1 MGSKRDEL
9 LKKYASNSN
18 PAVKTNAN
26 GNRESGTAQN
36 TSGKSSS
43 VREKMLAKYS
53 PRQDSSAI
61 DDDYISKFL
70 SDVNDYFGRA
80 RSDYNGISY
89 STANSA
95 YDSHNKEISDLLGRS
110 RAIRSYLRDNRGS
123 YSKEDYDQFN
133 TQLHKINTA
142 LSGYSDAFFNVKKQ
156 MSKFGSEEEYN
167 TARKNY
173 EWQQKYKDS
182 SIEDLRKLTLDD
194 EEEQKW
200 VKSYIQYLDDEE
212 KGNYDLVAGQKEIDD
227 LKAQLAQMEQD
238 NRYNDLQQR
247 INPAKPTEPTR
258 QDIGY
263 NPHTMWQQGTVQT
276 SGITEEE
283 KLRQLIAQKQ
293 QYLNQAKHIQESNA
307 YADTVNNADFDQFD
321 DFVESYDVL
330 YNWINDAQFREEFE
344 SLYKDSPSDV
354 NSDSR
359 FTRKNYDQINEN
371 EIAIFNYY
379 YAKGGKKAAKKYLD
393 NIQET
398 LNKRKAEEVFGT
410 VKDNVAAELVFGVA
424 AGVNQFGTN
433 VMNNFKFKADYI
445 PQSAYQ
451 IASGMVREDLA
462 DNGKLPEWL
471 GGGSLGQVAYD
482 AITTT
487 ANMAPS
493 ILVGIATGGTAG
505 TALMGLSAAGGA
517 YQQALNE
524 GFDKAQ
530 ARGYSILVGA
540 SEAVLEKV
548 LGGISA
554 VGGNALGRNALKN
567 LANADNAFKA
577 IAKILGASAWSEFK
591 EEYLQEILDP
601 VFRNL
606 MMHTGEDVMP
616 VSAEAIYSG
625 ILGALTGAFME
636 APFAIYSE
644 TKTASTGRKI
654 KEAGSVNDLAKIGN
668 TFAPET
674 VAYKLA
680 GKVTNDTGAYTI
692 GQLFNEVNARLTDQN
707 ISEIAEVLMKEGMG
721 ENEAKQNARNFA
733 YVVEGGTMP
742 DAFAAAI
749 EADTL
754 LASAARQV
762 LFEDNTTWNQRSQGY
777 RDVLM
782 KLADDKV
789 KGKTAPTNE
798 ASVPADN
805 TAEAK
810 TESGAEGNVEPAKYG
825 SIQNIKN
832 GKVTVKM
839 TDGSE
844 VDLKDADLDPEDSVR
859 IETIAS
865 IDGISAEDASGIFNI
880 LKAGSKNSQYDAIGA
895 REAYRYGYYGL
906 TEKMLDENGTFS
918 KSLTLEQRKAVYEM
932 GKKARDASVTA
943 ETGKIKQMRE
953 TADQKE
959 PAKLRI
965 TYNQGNGSVRD
976 IDGKTIT
983 GLSRKQRA
991 AVSFAKVLH
1000 QLGVGTD
1007 FEFFESYLSK
1017 TLKDKNGNRARVFLD
1032 DSGNEVIAYSGVYQ
1046 TADGKIRIDLN
1057 AYSGRG
1063 LALNAMSHE
1072 LVHFIKQWSPDRY
1085 RTMAD
1090 IVGNAYGNT
1099 QMSMHQRVLREQARL
1114 NRIRGTE
1121 VSYDE
1126 AYDEVV
1132 ANALN
1137 RMLDD
1142 GTVLDRIAEIRKVDG
1157 GLADMMIDCIRKFI
1171 KRFAKVFS
1179 DNESLFYDT
1188 EDLMQFKDTVEE
1200 LRGMFAEALVEASD
1214 NRLSS
1219 VETEAV
1225 ESLGENATVETNED
1239 GQLLLAKNESGNVL
1253 MYSEQTYQMGGRDK
1267 LKAALKQNGHTA
1279 EEINETLSFVDDAL
1293 DYIKILAAGYAKN
1306 MGYTKLSN
1314 HLVADI
1320 VTNVKTGKQV
1330 MSSIVNNGDYPV
1342 NIDLSLICKK
1352 RVAYMNLMSRLIRD
1366 GVFDKV
1372 NYDGAAIAEVNGI
1385 LRENGFETACLGCFV
1400 ESRRLQ
1406 FQAWA
1411 ETIVSEWNSEVEKRN
1426 PNAKHFG
1433 FAKGKME
1440 ALTDA
1445 DINALTAELESVK
1458 KNDQG
1463 NVNLGQGNSV
1473 TRMGRLLDA
1482 LPSLQ
1487 MKLTVEDL
1495 LTPEGLT
1502 ALRKHDGSLFSIVK
1516 SRYGAAS
1523 PKIVQDFNPYASEIA
1538 MLTFAQVKGITNNAV
1553 KGAQAYV
1560 TEVKREYGRPKK
1572 ANGESREDFNQR
1584 KKDHEQRV
1592 QDEAMRRYLYD
1603 IGGARI
1609 QSFSDF
1615 MIENV
1620 FDYIQIF
1627 ADLSAKRLPLHGY
1640 SKEIVCLRLFGMTGA
1655 KWNGSLIAHVERSM
1669 GKEFAG
1675 LLPAGTKDGIPVN
1688 VDGKEYVIGFDD
1700 YARNAS
1706 TGGKSFIQSI
1716 GMKDIIALQL
1726 DPRYS
1731 PYVGNITIG
1740 VSDAQIMAMLDNPL
1754 FRMVIPYHAS
1764 GMLPMFAKLVGVDM
1778 YNDYTDYQNTT
1789 IRQYY
1794 DVDGNAVSELKNAKG
1809 EAVKADTSFAFNAEI
1824 QKTKDAKTAADN
1836 YLRWC
1841 AQRHP
1846 VYDGKTLVGYATF
1859 NPKFSSSPYGNDFTR
1874 HENYY
1879 KLLEDF
1885 NTYDSLTEESAVQGA
1900 VTMNFPSEE
1909 NRLTPSQMEAYK
1921 KALRETGIFSE
1932 KDIEKYAKKADMTFK
1947 EIINAEVGNRAN
1959 YEVTQAPKWESTVK
1973 AVEEKLQKDY
1983 AREQYSSQETDA
1995 DQIKR
2000 KYWYPNMLK
2009 SEIAEVKSLANNE
2022 AIPIS
2027 HRFND
2032 ENKDLRYST
2041 QETDNITA
2049 RDLLSGTD
2057 VATIKNEVAK
2067 KKLADYQKILEVMN
2081 AEDQK
2086 LREIRAEIKELS
2098 FAKGARDTKKLKDL
2112 KFEAIKINNHISV
2125 YEGQLQRMEKEL
2137 QSVVKRERA
2146 KVVKEVEKRDKAV
2159 LAKEWMDAQVK
2170 QSETLREY
2178 RETRAALRQ
2187 QESDT
2192 AVMEKEFIRITK
2204 EYEKLD
2210 AKSGKTISELRT
2222 KLKNEAK
2229 KHRADEK
2236 MWMAEFGRLMRE
2248 YDAADRSIDRL
2259 EQKIERQKAVA
2270 KERVEGRNKT
2280 AMRHKI
2286 RKIVK
2291 DLDKILNRGNKKN
2304 NVKEDMKGFA
2314 SKALELAD
2322 YLFADHI
2329 SNEDL
2334 IRKGITVRMTTE
2346 EAALVKE
2353 TENILFQLYDN
2364 ADNLTDAEFNLLD
2377 SKRKRNLDKLRDL
2390 LAEQRNEYLDTP
2402 VYNLF
2407 NDLVTEYAS
2416 LKNSTQDAVRSAYNP
2431 DIERFLRSYI
2441 GDSADGTDTD
2451 RKTLLQNMRV
2461 KDMTMDELWKIHN
2474 AYTMVLHSIRK
2485 ANEMFVKGK
2494 AESVDE
2500 VTKAITWDF
2509 GSRKIPDKKAAII
2522 ARNLSNKIGWDYEK
2536 LYYALDRIGSEAFTE
2551 LVMNVANSE
2560 NTVMQDVMEAAAF
2573 RDQMVEQYGFNNWDV
2588 NKEIDRE
2595 FLDTT
2600 GKKFKL
2606 TLGQMMA
2613 LYAYSRREGAWDHIE
2628 YGGFVFGDAALTNPR
2643 PADAYKLSKEQCE
2656 AITNLLTEEQ
2666 KGYVKSMQR
2675 FLSETM
2681 GEKGNEV
2688 SMLMYGIKMFN
2699 EKNYFPIHMAGQFK
2713 AQANES
2719 QAKAAAGFQSMSNA
2733 GFTHAQNPNAKAPF
2747 VLEGFNEVW
2756 VDHVNEMSRYHG
2768 TVPALEDMRR
2778 VMNRSTYSNSTESSV
2793 SIKQLMENSFGKEA
2807 VEYFDDFYREANAG
2821 AITDKLQKR
2830 SQKLLSLFRKN
2841 SVAYSLSV
2849 LIQQPT
2855 SITRAYAMIDPRY
2868 FGYKGVGAI
2877 TGGVVKTAANKWT
2890 NAQTKAYNEML
2901 KYAPGVTMAKEI
2913 GGFDTATGGS
2923 IRSYLLDTNKSFKQ
2937 KWKTGTALEKGKAVM
2952 DLVDDNAVANLPNL
2966 ADKIAWIEIWN
2977 ACKRESLAKHTNLR
2991 PSSDEL
2997 LQIAGKRFT
3006 EVIRATQVYDSMF
3019 AKSPMLKSKNL
3030 FVQSL
3035 VSFMN
3040 EPNTVANM
3048 AESAMRDFVRGD
3060 KKSGVR
3066 KAAVLVNSIIATG
3079 VLKSIVYAMRDDDE
3093 DETYIEKYV
3102 EAITGSLMDDF
3113 NLLNYI
3119 PIARDVWSLT
3129 QGYDVERAD
3138 MAIVADAIEALGRV
3152 IKNASTETGSMTEEQ
3167 LIEFDKQCTEA
3178 NWKLAESLATF
3189 LGIPMKNIRREIM
3202 GILNLARTSSANK
3215 GLTTKT
3221 SLSDSAYN
3229 AVIDSIPFL
3238 NGKKTK
3244 DEKLYEA
3251 LMKGDE
3257 QYASRLASSY
3267 KDEKAAS
3274 SAVAAAIKNRYK
3286 NGKLDEATALKHLV
3300 LYAGKDG
3307 TEAHWTMDKWKYQ
3320 TQKGTDEGY
3329 SKYYKIYEAIKN
3341 GESITEAVEEHIS
3354 NGSKENEVMS
3364 EVKSSIGEWYRKGEI
3379 TKKEATDMLTD
3390 YFDLDSDEIEA
3401 TIQKWSSKVDTGI
3414 AYDDIKTEYMDGN
3427 ITSAQAVDMYVKYG
3441 GYTKEDAEETIADYD
3456 FENEYGFSYSNR
3468 VTAYKEGIVSS
3479 SEMKSI
3485 LMEHGNLKETDA
3497 EDTVKAYEF
3506 LKNHQQYDLDVN
3518 DAKKFTVRIGDK
3530 CKDRTLTDFGVSVE
3544 SYLEYVKGAKNYKGV
3559 DADGDGYADRNTKAI
3574 QLFDMI
3580 DKLPI
3585 SSTAKD
3591 GLAYITNA
3599 KGTINKYAPWHQ

>member
-1 MGSKRDEL
+1 MPTFEEIVRKANSGGAKAKPASTTTQKAKNTKSFEDIVKETNTRNKSTSANSVNGDFINSFARDVNQ
-9 LKKYASNSN
+9 YFTASDKIYKNTNWGNATSAYKERQESARALASRANQIREWMDSN
-18 PAVKTNAN
+18 
-26 GNRESGTAQN
+26 RYEIS
-36 TSGKSSS
+36 
-43 VREKMLAKYS
+43 
-53 PRQDSSAI
+53 
-61 DDDYISKFL
+61 DDDYKSL
-70 SDVNDYFGRA
+70 SDMMD
-80 RSDYNGISY
+80 SY
-89 STANSA
+89 QKGTLDILNAFRKTSRVYSA
-95 YDSHNKEISDLLGRS
+95 FDSE
-110 RAIRSYLRDNRGS
+110 
-123 YSKEDYDQFN
+123 EDYLNAVAQEKD
-133 TQLHKINTA
+133 
-142 LSGYSDAFFNVKKQ
+142 
-156 MSKFGSEEEYN
+156 
-167 TARKNY
+167 RK
-173 EWQQKYKDS
+173 E
-182 SIEDLRKLTLDD
+182 
-194 EEEQKW
+194 
-200 VKSYIQYLDDEE
+200 KSQ
-212 KGNYDLVAGQKEIDD
+212 YDLIAGQKEIDD
-227 LKAQLAQMEQD
+227 LKAQLAELEQ
-238 NRYNDLQQR
+238 NKRYESLQQR

-263 NPHTMWQQGTVQT
+263 NPHTMWQQGAVETP
-276 SGITEEE
+276 GISEEE

-293 QYLNQAKHIQESNA
+293 QYLNQAKRVQESNA
-307 YADTVNNADFDQFD
+307 YADTVNNEDFDQFD
-321 DFVESYDVL
+321 DYAESDDDQ
-330 YNWINDAQFREEFE
+330 YNWINDAQFR
-344 SLYKDSPSDV
+344 DSYEARFQRNGTQSKYGFNHYDRMY
-354 NSDSR
+354 DS
-359 FTRKNYDQINEN
+359 
-371 EIAIFNYY
+371 EIAIYNYY
-379 YAKGGKKAAKKYLD
+379 YAKSGKEAAQKYLD

-398 LNKRKAEEVFGT
+398 LNAREAGEMYGQIEGNT
-410 VKDNVAAELVFGVA
+410 AAELVFGIS

-493 ILVGIATGGTAG
+493 ILVGMATGGTAG

-530 ARGYSILVGA
+530 ARGYSILVGV

-548 LGGISA
+548 LGGISP
-554 VGGNALGRNALKN
+554 VGGNAMGTNAVKN
-567 LANADNAFKA
+567 IANADNALKA
-577 IAKILGASAWSEFK
+577 IAKRIGGSLVSEFK
-591 EEYLQEILDP
+591 EEYLQEVLDP
-601 VFRNL
+601 LFRNL
-606 MMHTGEDVMP
+606 MMHTGEDVKL
-616 VSAEAIYSG
+616 VSYEAIYSG

-636 APFAIYSE
+636 APFAIYGE
-644 TKTASTGRKI
+644 TKTAITGRKI
-654 KEAGSVNDLAKIGN
+654 KEAGGVNDLAKIGN

-707 ISEIAEVLMKEGMG
+707 ISEIAEVLV
-721 ENEAKQNARNFA
+721 ENDVDERTARQYAEAFA
-733 YVVEGGTMP
+733 YVVESGSMP
-742 DAFAAAI
+742 DALANAI
-749 EADTL
+749 ESDPLMAK
-754 LASAARQV
+754 AARKV

-782 KLADDKV
+782 KLAEDKV
-789 KGKTAPTNE
+789 KGKTAPTSK

-805 TAEAK
+805 TAEEK
-810 TESGAEGNVEPAKYG
+810 TESGAEGNVETAKYG

-839 TDGSE
+839 TDGTE

-865 IDGISAEDASGIFNI
+865 IDGISAEDASGIFGI

-918 KSLTLEQRKAVYEM
+918 KSLTPEQRKAVYEM

-953 TADQKE
+953 AANQKE

-965 TYNQGNGSVRD
+965 TYNQGNGVVQD
-976 IDGKTIT
+976 IESKTIT

-1017 TLKDKNGNRARVFLD
+1017 TLKDKNGNRARVFLN

-1114 NRIRGTE
+1114 KRIRGTE

-1157 GLADMMIDCIRKFI
+1157 GLADKMIDCIRKFI

-1214 NRLSS
+1214 NRISS
-1219 VETEAV
+1219 TET
-1225 ESLGENATVETNED
+1225 D
-1239 GQLLLAKNESGNVL
+1239 
-1253 MYSEQTYQMGGRDK
+1253 
-1267 LKAALKQNGHTA
+1267 
-1279 EEINETLSFVDDAL
+1279 
-1293 DYIKILAAGYAKN
+1293 
-1306 MGYTKLSN
+1306 TK
-1314 HLVADI
+1314 
-1320 VTNVKTGKQV
+1320 T
-1330 MSSIVNNGDYPV
+1330 
-1342 NIDLSLICKK
+1342 
-1352 RVAYMNLMSRLIRD
+1352 
-1366 GVFDKV
+1366 
-1372 NYDGAAIAEVNGI
+1372 
-1385 LRENGFETACLGCFV
+1385 
-1400 ESRRLQ
+1400 
-1406 FQAWA
+1406 
-1411 ETIVSEWNSEVEKRN
+1411 
-1426 PNAKHFG
+1426 
-1433 FAKGKME
+1433 
-1440 ALTDA
+1440 
-1445 DINALTAELESVK
+1445 
-1458 KNDQG
+1458 
-1463 NVNLGQGNSV
+1463 
-1473 TRMGRLLDA
+1473 
-1482 LPSLQ
+1482 
-1487 MKLTVEDL
+1487 
-1495 LTPEGLT
+1495 
-1502 ALRKHDGSLFSIVK
+1502 
-1516 SRYGAAS
+1516 
-1523 PKIVQDFNPYASEIA
+1523 
-1538 MLTFAQVKGITNNAV
+1538 
-1553 KGAQAYV
+1553 
-1560 TEVKREYGRPKK
+1560 
-1572 ANGESREDFNQR
+1572 
-1584 KKDHEQRV
+1584 
-1592 QDEAMRRYLYD
+1592 
-1603 IGGARI
+1603 
-1609 QSFSDF
+1609 
-1615 MIENV
+1615 
-1620 FDYIQIF
+1620 
-1627 ADLSAKRLPLHGY
+1627 
-1640 SKEIVCLRLFGMTGA
+1640 
-1655 KWNGSLIAHVERSM
+1655 
-1669 GKEFAG
+1669 
-1675 LLPAGTKDGIPVN
+1675 
-1688 VDGKEYVIGFDD
+1688 
-1700 YARNAS
+1700 
-1706 TGGKSFIQSI
+1706 
-1716 GMKDIIALQL
+1716 
-1726 DPRYS
+1726 
-1731 PYVGNITIG
+1731 
-1740 VSDAQIMAMLDNPL
+1740 
-1754 FRMVIPYHAS
+1754 
-1764 GMLPMFAKLVGVDM
+1764 
-1778 YNDYTDYQNTT
+1778 
-1789 IRQYY
+1789 
-1794 DVDGNAVSELKNAKG
+1794 
-1809 EAVKADTSFAFNAEI
+1809 
-1824 QKTKDAKTAADN
+1824 
-1836 YLRWC
+1836 
-1841 AQRHP
+1841 
-1846 VYDGKTLVGYATF
+1846 
-1859 NPKFSSSPYGNDFTR
+1859 
-1874 HENYY
+1874 
-1879 KLLEDF
+1879 
-1885 NTYDSLTEESAVQGA
+1885 
-1900 VTMNFPSEE
+1900 
-1909 NRLTPSQMEAYK
+1909 
-1921 KALRETGIFSE
+1921 
-1932 KDIEKYAKKADMTFK
+1932 
-1947 EIINAEVGNRAN
+1947 
-1959 YEVTQAPKWESTVK
+1959 
-1973 AVEEKLQKDY
+1973 VEEKLQKDY
-1983 AREQYSSQETDA
+1983 AREQRSSQQTDRDRQQYNAFREKFAKERLDSLSDKLGRLFPLSAGFEQAIQKDQTPVSNMTVVANSLKKGNGESYYTAGKNAFRNVYGGRTTFSIKQLGISAEA
-1995 DQIKR
+1995 DDNFARESMSKVSDTKDLQTILDLTPYFKQLIEESRLLSVERTLHNDNKKTSLLCYRLYNAYVRKEDYIDANGSKQTHNVPHIVVFNVVQNLNDAKAHMVTDIKDVAVSNGHNSSKL
-2000 KYWYPNMLK
+2000 KYATHANGNIYIDN
-2009 SEIAEVKSLANNE
+2009 IADVYDVVKSIDRKKGGLRYSAE
-2022 AIPIS
+2022 DDLKYKFDYS
-2027 HRFND
+2027 HKNSG
-2032 ENKDLRYST
+2032 ELYST

-2049 RDLLSGTD
+2049 RDLLSSTD
-2057 VATIKNEVAK
+2057 ASTIKNEVAK
-2067 KKLADYQKILEVMN
+2067 KKLADYQKILEVKN

-2098 FAKGARDTKKLKDL
+2098 FAKAPKDTKKLKDL

-2146 KVVKEVEKRDKAV
+2146 KVVKEAEKRDKAV

-2170 QSETLREY
+2170 QNETLREY

-2204 EYEKLD
+2204 EYEKQD
-2210 AKSGKTISELRT
+2210 AERVKTISDLR
-2222 KLKNEAK
+2222 KELKNEAK
-2229 KHRADEK
+2229 KHRSDEK

-2248 YDAADRSIDRL
+2248 YEAADRDIGKL
-2259 EQKIERQKAVA
+2259 ERKIQRQKDSAE
-2270 KERVEGRNKT
+2270 KS
-2280 AMRHKI
+2280 AMR
-2286 RKIVK
+2286 RKISKVVNE
-2291 DLDKILNRGNKKN
+2291 LDKILNKGNKKR
-2304 NVKEDMKGFA
+2304 NVKEDMKGVV

-2322 YLFADHI
+2322 YLFTDHI

-2364 ADNLTDAEFNLLD
+2364 ADNITDAEFNLLD

-2390 LAEQRNEYLDTP
+2390 LAEQRNEYLNTP

-2407 NDLVTEYAS
+2407 NDLVTAYAS
-2416 LKNSTQDAVRSAYNP
+2416 TKDSEQAAVKAAYNP
-2431 DIERFLRSYI
+2431 VVEGVLRSYI
-2441 GDSADGTDTD
+2441 GDSADSSDSV
-2451 RKTLLQNMRV
+2451 RKTMLQNMRAR
-2461 KDMTMDELWKIHN
+2461 DMTADELQRLYN
-2474 AYTMVLHSIRK
+2474 AYTMVLHSIRN
-2485 ANEMFVKGK
+2485 ANKLFVKGK
-2494 AESVDE
+2494 AESIDKMAE
-2500 VTKAITWDF
+2500 AITWDF
-2509 GSRKIPDKKAAII
+2509 GSHKIPDKKMAII

-2560 NTVMQDVMEAAAF
+2560 NIVMRDVMEAAAF

-3102 EAITGSLMDDF
+3102 EALTGSLMDDF

-3178 NWKLAESLATF
+3178 NWKMAESLATF

-3244 DEKLYEA
+3244 EEKLYEA
-3251 LMKGDE
+3251 RMNSDE

-3267 KDEKAAS
+3267 KDEKAAN
-3274 SAVAAAIKNRYK
+3274 SAVTEAIKNRYK

-3427 ITSAQAVDMYVKYG
+3427 VTSAQAVDMYVKYG
-3441 GYTKEDAEETIADYD
+3441 GYTKKEAEEEIAGYD

-3518 DAKKFTVRIGDK
+3518 DAKKFTVRIGEK
-3530 CKDRTLTDFGVSVE
+3530 CEDRTLTDFGVSVE
-3544 SYLEYVKGAKNYKGV
+3544 SYLEYVKGAKNCKGV
-3559 DADGDGYADRNTKAI
+3559 DADGDGHADRNTKAI

>member
-1 MGSKRDEL
+1 MSMYDERIAK
-9 LKKYASNSN
+9 LKKQQNENSQSLKTSQAGSMYDERIAAIKASEN
-18 PAVKTNAN
+18 PSAKANADIISLFSEKY
-26 GNRESGTAQN
+26 RE
-36 TSGKSSS
+36 
-43 VREKMLAKYS
+43 
-53 PRQDSSAI
+53 D
-61 DDDYISKFL
+61 
-70 SDVNDYFGRA
+70 
-80 RSDYNGISY
+80 
-89 STANSA
+89 
-95 YDSHNKEISDLLGRS
+95 
-110 RAIRSYLRDNRGS
+110 
-123 YSKEDYDQFN
+123 
-133 TQLHKINTA
+133 
-142 LSGYSDAFFNVKKQ
+142 
-156 MSKFGSEEEYN
+156 
-167 TARKNY
+167 
-173 EWQQKYKDS
+173 QQKRTENAKRFQEERQEFKS
-182 SIEDLRKLTLDD
+182 RHGSNVDLMKFDLD
-194 EEEQKW
+194 
-200 VKSYIQYLDDEE
+200 
-212 KGNYDLVAGQKEIDD
+212 AGQKEIDK
-227 LKAQLAQMEQD
+227 LEAELARLRTEKNAKALDFSSRPYAAGQVTEDAQ
-238 NRYNDLQQR
+238 Y
-247 INPAKPTEPTR
+247 TT
-258 QDIGY
+258 GY
-263 NPHTMWQQGTVQT
+263 
-276 SGITEEE
+276 GITNNRPYAAGLQAQQNIEVKDDPIRELE
-283 KLRQLIAQKQ
+283 MQIAKKKQ
-293 QYLNQAKHIQESNA
+293 DFNQAKHYQETIA
-307 YADTVNNADFDQFD
+307 YDDTVKNADFDKYD
-321 DFVESYDVL
+321 DYAESDDTL
-330 YNWINDAQFREEFE
+330 YNWINNLQFRESYEA
-344 SLYKDSPSDV
+344 SYQSIPNPNARRSKY
-354 NSDSR
+354 
-359 FTRKNYDQINEN
+359 TRKGYDQMNAS
-371 EIAIFNYY
+371 EIAIYNYY
-379 YAKGGKKAAKKYLD
+379 YAKSGKEAAQKYLD
-393 NIQET
+393 TIQER
-398 LNKRKAEEVFGT
+398 LNERTAKNMYST
-410 VKDNVAAELVFGVA
+410 VKDDTAAEIVFGAAVGINQFITNVA
-424 AGVNQFGTN
+424 
-433 VMNNFKFKADYI
+433 NNFRFKDDYI

-451 IASGMVREDLA
+451 IAGKMADEGLA
-462 DNGKLPEWL
+462 DASIPLWYNFKEGKWEDKIL
-471 GGGSLGQVAYD
+471 GRSLGQIAYD
-482 AITTT
+482 AVTTG

-493 ILVGIATGGTAG
+493 ILASYAVAAAAG
-505 TALMGLSAAGGA
+505 TLGLSAKAAQTVGSYAGNTAMGLSAAGGA

-524 GFDKAQ
+524 GYDKNQ

-540 SEAVLEKV
+540 SEMAMEKL

-554 VGGNALGRNALKN
+554 VGGNALGINAVKN
-567 LANADNAFKA
+567 IANADTAFKA
-577 IAKILGASAWSEFK
+577 IAKRIGGSALSEFG
-591 EEYLQEILDP
+591 EEYLQEVLDP
-601 VFRNL
+601 VFSNIML
-606 MMHTGEDVMP
+606 KTDKEVKP
-616 VSAEAIYSG
+616 ISAEALYSG
-625 ILGALTGAFME
+625 ILGMLTGAIME
-636 APFAIYSE
+636 SPSAIYGE
-644 TKTASTGRKI
+644 TQTAKTGRKL
-654 KEAGSVNDLAKIGN
+654 KEAGGVDSLAKIGN
-668 TFAPET
+668 TFAADT

-680 GKVTNDTGAYTI
+680 GKVNENTGAYTI
-692 GQLFNEVNARLTDQN
+692 GQLLKEVDATLTEQNVNE
-707 ISEIAEVLMKEGMG
+707 ISEALMKEGVG
-721 ENEAKQNARNFA
+721 EIAAKKYAKAFA
-733 YVVEGGTMP
+733 YVVEGGAMP
-742 DAFAAAI
+742 DSMVNAI
-749 EADTL
+749 EADTV
-754 LASAARQV
+754 LAKAAREV
-762 LFEDNTTWNQRSQGY
+762 LIDSNTTWNQRTQGY
-777 RDVLM
+777 NEVLR
-782 KLADDKV
+782 KLAMDKV
-789 KGKTAPTNE
+789 TGKTAPTSK
-798 ASVPADN
+798 ASAPADN

-825 SIQNIKN
+825 NIQNIKN

-839 TDGSE
+839 TDGTE

-865 IDGISAEDASGIFNI
+865 IDGISAEDASGIFGI

-906 TEKMLDENGTFS
+906 TENHLNENGTFS
-918 KSLTLEQRKAVYEM
+918 KSLTPEQRKAVYEI
-932 GKKARDASVTA
+932 GRKARDASVTA
-943 ETGKIKQMRE
+943 EIGKIKQMRE
-953 TADQKE
+953 AAAQKE

-965 TYNQGNGSVRD
+965 TYNQGNGVVQD
-976 IDGKTIT
+976 IESKTIT

-1114 NRIRGTE
+1114 ERIRGTE

-1157 GLADMMIDCIRKFI
+1157 GLADKMIDCIRKFI

-1366 GVFDKV
+1366 GIFDKV

-1553 KGAQAYV
+1553 KGAQAYL

-1572 ANGESREDFNQR
+1572 AKGESREDFNQR

-1688 VDGKEYVIGFDD
+1688 VDGKDYVIGFDD
-1700 YARNAS
+1700 YARNVS
-1706 TGGKSFIQSI
+1706 TSGKSFIQSI

-1824 QKTKDAKTAADN
+1824 QKTKDAKIAADN

-1921 KALRETGIFSE
+1921 KSLRETGIFSE

-1983 AREQYSSQETDA
+1983 AREQYSSQETDFDGDFDYSELNWA
-1995 DQIKR
+1995 TDLGIITGKDRAIFERTINNEILRGVKPQSANGEYIIDTGRCLMFTDGDFHRPTLSRVIVFETEYESLTDEAKR
-2000 KYWYPNMLK
+2000 RIL
-2009 SEIAEVKSLANNE
+2009 IDAESTGDVQESKRIIEDLYGPWFAIEYTQTVYGTNERENRGRKRANSKGSDRRYRAKSLKERLADE
-2022 AIPIS
+2022 GIS
-2027 HRFND
+2027 HLLADD
-2032 ENKDLRYST
+2032 EELYST

-2049 RDLLSGTD
+2049 RDLLSSTD
-2057 VATIKNEVAK
+2057 VATIKNEVVK
-2067 KKLADYQKILEVMN
+2067 KKLSDYQKILEVKN

-2098 FAKGARDTKKLKDL
+2098 FAKAPKDTKKLKDL

-2137 QSVVKRERA
+2137 QSLVKRERA
-2146 KVVKEVEKRDKAV
+2146 KVVKEAEKRDKTI

-2170 QSETLREY
+2170 QNETLREY

-2210 AKSGKTISELRT
+2210 AKRGKTISKLRT

-2236 MWMAEFGRLMRE
+2236 IWMAEFGRLMRE
-2248 YDAADRSIDRL
+2248 YEAADRSIDRL

-2270 KERVEGRNKT
+2270 KERVENRNKT

-2286 RKIVK
+2286 QNVVK
-2291 DLDKILNRGNKKN
+2291 ELNSLLLTNDKKRRVPDNLKKAVADALDLVNMDTVDAENRAAKYADLIAKEQAKANPDQDKI
-2304 NVKEDMKGFA
+2304 D
-2314 SKALELAD
+2314 S
-2322 YLFADHI
+2322 Y
-2329 SNEDL
+2329 
-2334 IRKGITVRMTTE
+2334 TMTM
-2346 EAALVKE
+2346 
-2353 TENILFQLYDN
+2353 ENILRQGEKMGQRIKELHVAYEEIQNSDDPDIANAYDPVIAGAIQELSATIGNTSIKNMSIEQLSDVYDVYR
-2364 ADNLTDAEFNLLD
+2364 AVLTRVRDSNKAMAENIRA
-2377 SKRKRNLDKLRDL
+2377 SIEE
-2390 LAEQRNEYLDTP
+2390 LA
-2402 VYNLF
+2402 
-2407 NDLVTEYAS
+2407 
-2416 LKNSTQDAVRSAYNP
+2416 KSTIREVQTVGGSQKYRISALDAVRKFDWN
-2431 DIERFLRSYI
+2431 
-2441 GDSADGTDTD
+2441 
-2451 RKTLLQNMRV
+2451 NMKPV
-2461 KDMTMDELWKIHN
+2461 
-2474 AYTMVLHSIRK
+2474 
-2485 ANEMFVKGK
+2485 
-2494 AESVDE
+2494 
-2500 VTKAITWDF
+2500 
-2509 GSRKIPDKKAAII
+2509 
-2522 ARNLSNKIGWDYEK
+2522 
-2536 LYYALDRIGSEAFTE
+2536 YAMERIGSST
-2551 LVMNVANSE
+2551 L
-2560 NTVMQDVMEAAAF
+2560 TDV
-2573 RDQMVEQYGFNNWDV
+2573 FNNVRAGEDTWAKDVSEAREYYLEKSKKYGYDKWDF
-2588 NKEIDRE
+2588 D
-2595 FLDTT
+2595 
-2600 GKKFKL
+2600 KKYRFESNSGIPFEL
-2606 TLGQMMA
+2606 TLEQILS
-2613 LYAYSRREGAWDHIE
+2613 LYAYSKREQAADHLRL
-2628 YGGFVFGDAALTNPR
+2628 GGFVFDSNIETYKEKDGKKSLLKYKVNT
-2643 PADAYKLSKEQCE
+2643 ADAHQITPEIMADIIGKLSKEQAGFVDE
-2656 AITNLLTEEQ
+2656 
-2666 KGYVKSMQR
+2666 MQDY
-2675 FLSETM
+2675 LSTVM
-2681 GEKGNEV
+2681 GAKGNEV
-2688 SMLMYGIKMFN
+2688 TSKMYGVKLFK
-2699 EKNYFPIHMAGQFK
+2699 EKFYFPLKSAKQFMFEQNEVSGEVRIKNSGFTNKVVAK
-2713 AQANES
+2713 ANNPVILSNFMDVWSGHVNDMSMYHAFTLPLEDFNRVFNYNSPKKDGVES
-2719 QAKAAAGFQSMSNA
+2719 VSVKGTIQDAYSPAAVSYVKQLITDLNGGARTDSTTGVINKLTGMFKKGAVFASLSVVVQQPSAIARAAALVDTKYFFGPKVDQKRHKYLWAEVKKYAPVAIIKEMGYFDTNMGKSTQDFITGKEYSGIKEQAKAVVTDSA
-2733 GFTHAQNPNAKAPF
+2733 
-2747 VLEGFNEVW
+2747 
-2756 VDHVNEMSRYHG
+2756 
-2768 TVPALEDMRR
+2768 
-2778 VMNRSTYSNSTESSV
+2778 
-2793 SIKQLMENSFGKEA
+2793 
-2807 VEYFDDFYREANAG
+2807 YR
-2821 AITDKLQKR
+2821 
-2830 SQKLLSLFRKN
+2830 
-2841 SVAYSLSV
+2841 
-2849 LIQQPT
+2849 
-2855 SITRAYAMIDPRY
+2855 
-2868 FGYKGVGAI
+2868 
-2877 TGGVVKTAANKWT
+2877 
-2890 NAQTKAYNEML
+2890 
-2901 KYAPGVTMAKEI
+2901 
-2913 GGFDTATGGS
+2913 
-2923 IRSYLLDTNKSFKQ
+2923 
-2937 KWKTGTALEKGKAVM
+2937 
-2952 DLVDDNAVANLPNL
+2952 
-2966 ADKIAWIEIWN
+2966 
-2977 ACKRESLAKHTNLR
+2977 
-2991 PSSDEL
+2991 DEL
-2997 LQIAGKRFT
+2997 LSKAPALADEYAWCGIWAAVKRETKAKHPSMDTTSEAFLKLCGKRFT
-3006 EVIRATQVYDSMF
+3006 EVITKTQVYDSVL
-3019 AKSPMLKSKNL
+3019 ARS
-3030 FVQSL
+3030 
-3035 VSFMN
+3035 
-3040 EPNTVANM
+3040 ANM
-3048 AESAMRDFVRGD
+3048 RSKDTGMKMATAFMAEPTTSINMIEDAIWKAKRGD
-3060 KKSGVR
+3060 KKYAR
-3066 KAAVLVNSIIATG
+3066 KAIGAVIASQILNSIL
-3079 VLKSIVYAMRDDDE
+3079 VSFVYAGRDDDE
-3093 DETYIEKYV
+3093 DETYAEKYIS
-3102 EAITGSLMDDF
+3102 ALTGSLVDG
-3113 NLLNYI
+3113 LNVATYI
-3119 PIARDVWSLT
+3119 PFIKDIVSIM
-3129 QGYDVERAD
+3129 QGYDVERSD
-3138 MAIVADAIEALGRV
+3138 MTVVSDLWNAW
-3152 IKNASTETGSMTEEQ
+3152 KNLKNDKVSPYRKVENFAGSIAQIFGLPVKNIMRDVRGIYNTITNLAGAEQTTGSGVKYAISGAITGKTVSDKEQ
-3167 LIEFDKQCTEA
+3167 LYKARLDGDKQHAARVEA
-3178 NWKLAESLATF
+3178 RYDDED
-3189 LGIPMKNIRREIM
+3189 
-3202 GILNLARTSSANK
+3202 SAN
-3215 GLTTKT
+3215 
-3221 SLSDSAYN
+3221 A
-3229 AVIDSIPFL
+3229 AV
-3238 NGKKTK
+3238 
-3244 DEKLYEA
+3244 
-3251 LMKGDE
+3251 
-3257 QYASRLASSY
+3257 R
-3267 KDEKAAS
+3267 
-3274 SAVAAAIKNRYK
+3274 AAIKDSFMADEI
-3286 NGKLDEATALKHLV
+3286 DEATALKHMV
-3300 LYAGKDG
+3300 LYAGMDG
-3307 TEAHWTMDKWKYQ
+3307 SEAHWTMDAWKYR
-3320 TQKGTDEGY
+3320 KKVGSDEGY
-3329 SKYYKIYEAIKN
+3329 GKYGKFHDAVRSGKNLESVIKEYTDN
-3341 GESITEAVEEHIS
+3341 G
-3354 NGSKENEVMS
+3354 
-3364 EVKSSIGEWYRKGEI
+3364 VKASTLTGEI
-3379 TKKEATDMLTD
+3379 TEEFKPVYLDASNSEKAAMKTKLISAYVACDM
-3390 YFDLDSDEIEA
+3390 ER
-3401 TIQKWSSKVDTGI
+3401 
-3414 AYDDIKTEYMDGN
+3414 
-3427 ITSAQAVDMYVKYG
+3427 
-3441 GYTKEDAEETIADYD
+3441 EDAEKKLESWD
-3456 FENEYGFSYSNR
+3456 FEAEYGFAYSDR
-3468 VTAYKEGIVSS
+3468 
-3479 SEMKSI
+3479 
-3485 LMEHGNLKETDA
+3485 KETYLSGKVSKATLVDILIDHGYDEEDA
-3497 EDTVKAYEF
+3497 EAQVEAYEWEAAGF
-3506 LKNHQQYDLDVN
+3506 EDVTTSAIRNYNEWCEPVGIPKSVYLEFWRFDNSTEN
-3518 DAKKFTVRIGDK
+3518 DVDKTTGKKIAYSAVKKIMAYINSLN
-3530 CKDRTLTDFGVSVE
+3530 LTDRQKDA
-3544 SYLEYVKGAKNYKGV
+3544 LAKSTGWADKTIKKYK
-3559 DADGDGYADRNTKAI
+3559 
-3574 QLFDMI
+3574 L
-3580 DKLPI
+3580 
-3585 SSTAKD
+3585 
-3591 GLAYITNA
+3591 
-3599 KGTINKYAPWHQ
+3599 W